1 VGILATLR
9 ELDLCPCEFGFGGPE
24 FKLTV
29 LMQYIMVLGILHG
42 FRFLIDYNGSANLP
56 KKMEGLNMSLLVD
69 IKIP

>member
-42 FRFLIDYNGSANLP
+42 FRFLID
-56 KKMEGLNMSLLVD
+56 
-69 IKIP
+69 